1 MPDLLNIALSGLNAH
16 KIALS
21 TTGNNIAN
29 ANTEGYSRQQAV
41 LDNRTPQII
50 GSLALG
56 AGTQVNAIRRTA
68 NEFAINQLR
77 NDTAVMGE
85 TNTTFQN
92 MSQLDQLFSDPN
104 MGLNT
109 GLNNFFASLQA
120 ASDSPVSAV
129 SRQAL
134 LSESERLVNRFH
146 SMNSQLSIQNTA
158 INNQI
163 NGATEQ
169 ITQLASGIADINLRI
184 SEMSGAIG
192 GDPVGLLDQRDELLR
207 QMSELVGIN
216 VIEQDNQGI
225 NVFIGNGQALVLGTD
240 YVELATAD
248 GEADR
253 NKKDIVI
260 KSGQTTTRLKSGV
273 SGGILGGLLEF
284 RDGALNHALND
295 IGRMAIVLAD
305 SMNAQHHLGMDMS
318 GNLGTNYFNDINSEA
333 NLATRTIS
341 SSSNTQPQ
349 DHQVVA
355 TIIDT
360 GQLNASDYSIT
371 FKGDNIYE
379 ITRLRDGKINN
390 AIDPSLTGNLNG
402 IPSILNF
409 DGLEV
414 AFNRASGNFLAGDSF
429 TLRPTLNAASQLQLA
444 ISNKEQLALA
454 APIRTGH
461 DINNIGTGTVSA
473 GIVTST
479 SVAMFTDTAG
489 ELSPPLLVQFTSATT
504 YDILDNSNPNAPVAL
519 IPPLI
524 AQAFPPASGAGI
536 LPTSFG
542 IDINISGQP
551 QAGDTFT
558 VSFNSGGYQDNRN
571 SLAMINLQNAN
582 IIDNNSSSLTSSYG
596 NLMQEIGSQAAEAA
610 MNQEASSILLEQS
623 RARRDSISGVNI
635 DEEAANLIRF
645 ENAYN
650 ASAQVI
656 NVARTIF
663 DTLINAVR

>member
-29 ANTEGYSRQQAV
+29 VNTEGYSRQQSINETSA
-41 LDNRTPQII
+41 PQIM

-56 AGTQVNAIRRTA
+56 TGTQVGAIRRIV

-77 NDTAVMGE
+77 NDTAVMGQADA
-85 TNTTFQN
+85 TLQN

-104 MGLNT
+104 VGLNT
-109 GLNNFFASLQA
+109 GLNNFFASLQV

-146 SMNSQLSIQNTA
+146 TMSSQLSIQNAA

-163 NGATEQ
+163 DGLTEQ
-169 ITQLASGIADINLRI
+169 ITHLASGVAGINLRI
-184 SEMSGAIG
+184 SEISGATG

-207 QMSELVGIN
+207 QMAELVGIN
-216 VIEQDNQGI
+216 VVEQDNLGV
-225 NVFIGNGQALVLGTD
+225 NVFIGNGQALVLGAD
-240 YVELATAD
+240 YVELATTE
-248 GEADR
+248 GEVDR
-253 NKKDIVI
+253 SQREIII
-260 KSGQTTTRLKSGV
+260 KSGQITTKLKSDI
-273 SGGILGGLLEF
+273 SGGTLGGLLEF
-284 RDGALNHALND
+284 RDGALNNALND

-318 GNLGTNYFNDINSEA
+318 GNLGVDYFNDINSAA

-341 SSSNTQPQ
+341 SPTNTQPQ
-349 DHQVVA
+349 DQQVTA
-355 TIIDT
+355 TISDT
-360 GQLNASDYSIT
+360 SQLNASDYSIT
-371 FKGDNIYE
+371 FKGDNTYE

-390 AIDPSLTGNLNG
+390 AIDPSLTGSLNG

-409 DGLEV
+409 DGMEV

-429 TLRPTLNAASQLQLA
+429 MLRPTLNAASQLQLA

-461 DINNIGTGTVSA
+461 DISNAGTGIISA
-473 GIVTST
+473 GIVTNT

-489 ELSPPLLVQFTSATT
+489 DLSPPLLIQFTSATT
-504 YDILDNSNPNAPVAL
+504 YDILDNSDPNAPVAL
-519 IPPLI
+519 TPPLI
-524 AQAFPPASGAGI
+524 AQAFPPASGSGI
-536 LPTSFG
+536 LPANFG
-542 IDINISGQP
+542 IDLNVSGQP
-551 QAGDTFT
+551 QTGDTFT
-558 VSFNSGGYQDNRN
+558 VNFNTGGYQDNRN

-582 IIDNNSSSLTSSYG
+582 IIDNNSYSLTSVYG
-596 NLMQEIGSQAAEAA
+596 NLMQEIGSNTAEAS

-623 RARRDSISGVNI
+623 RARRESISGVNI
-635 DEEAANLIRF
+635 DEEAANLIKF

-656 NVARTIF
+656 NVARSLF

>member
-29 ANTEGYSRQQAV
+29 VNTEGYSRQQSINETSA
-41 LDNRTPQII
+41 PQIM

-56 AGTQVNAIRRTA
+56 TGTQVGAIRRTV
-68 NEFAINQLR
+68 NEFVINQLR
-77 NDTAVMGE
+77 NDTAVLGQADA
-85 TNTTFQN
+85 TLQN

-104 MGLNT
+104 VGLST
-109 GLNNFFASLQA
+109 GLNNFFASLQV

-134 LSESERLVNRFH
+134 LGESERLVNRFH
-146 SMNSQLSIQNTA
+146 TMSSQLNTQNTV

-163 NGATEQ
+163 DGLTEQ
-169 ITQLASGIADINLRI
+169 ITQLASGIAGINLRI
-184 SEMSGAIG
+184 SEISGATG

-207 QMSELVGIN
+207 QMAELVGIS
-216 VIEQDNQGI
+216 VVEQDNLGV
-225 NVFIGNGQALVLGTD
+225 NVFIGNGQALVLGAD
-240 YVELATAD
+240 YVELTTTD
-248 GEADR
+248 GEVDR
-253 NKKDIVI
+253 NQREIVI
-260 KSGQTTTRLKSGV
+260 KSGQITTKLKSDV
-273 SGGILGGLLEF
+273 SGGMLGGLLGF
-284 RDGALNHALND
+284 RDGALNNALND

-318 GNLGTNYFNDINSEA
+318 GNLGVDYFNDINSAA

-341 SSSNTQPQ
+341 SPSNTQPQ
-349 DHQVVA
+349 DHQVIA
-355 TIIDT
+355 TISDSN
-360 GQLNASDYSIT
+360 QLDASDYSIT
-371 FKGDNIYE
+371 FKGDNTYE

-402 IPSILNF
+402 IPSTLNF

-429 TLRPTLNAASQLQLA
+429 ILRPTLNAASQLQLA

-461 DINNIGTGTVSA
+461 DINNNGTGIISA
-473 GIVTST
+473 GIVRST
-479 SVAMFTDTAG
+479 AVDMFTDTAG
-489 ELSPPLLVQFTSATT
+489 ELSPPLLIQFTSATT
-504 YDILDNSNPNAPVAL
+504 YDILDNSDPNVPVAL
-519 IPPLI
+519 IPPLT
-524 AQAFPPASGAGI
+524 AQTFPPAPGAGI
-536 LPTSFG
+536 LPNSFG

-551 QAGDTFT
+551 QIGDTFT
-558 VSFNSGGYQDNRN
+558 VNFNAGGYQDNRN

-582 IIDNNSSSLTSSYG
+582 IIDNNSYSLTSAYG
-596 NLMQEIGSQAAEAA
+596 SLMQEIGSKTAEAS
-610 MNQEASSILLEQS
+610 MNQEASSILMEQS
-623 RARRDSISGVNI
+623 RARRESISGVNI
-635 DEEAANLIRF
+635 DEEAANLIKF

-656 NVARTIF
+656 NVARSLF